1 MVTNGTQLRVLYL
14 TGHGGGGGGG
24 GAQVK
29 HLRLRVYV
37 QDNVGRQW
45 GYDICAVGILAGLVV
60 FLSGTR
66 KYRFKKLVWRPLT

>member
-1 MVTNGTQLRVLYL
+1 MHGDERDTTQGALPDWARR
-14 TGHGGGGGGG
+14 G

>member
-1 MVTNGTQLRVLYL
+1 MHGDERDTTQGALPDWARR
-14 TGHGGGGGGG
+14 